1 MAYTRQQ
8 QLAAQ
13 NYGMTPEQ
21 YLANK
26 PWLGVGGEGT
36 VMGGGG
42 SMQSGGSFNVAQPG
56 SGGMNPVG
64 DSGAMNPS
72 SQPPQNSNKP
82 NVGMWSG
89 AANGFNAVQ
98 PDNSWFEQIFK
109 RGSEMG
115 SDNMFN
121 NSANRL
127 RERLDS
133 AGAGQ
138 RTKATDFNIG
148 RGFGASGAQDRS
160 MYNIDANTQNAYA
173 SGLNEL
179 ANMQQQWQAAGMQG
193 MLGAAQGRAGNEQ
206 FFSDQQFRGSENALE
221 RALKDML
228 SSRDNKTSIDLS
240 KITSGNNSIRDIIN
254 LLLSGKGV

>member
-26 PWLGVGGEGT
+26 PWLGVGGEGA

-64 DSGAMNPS
+64 DSGAMTPVA
-72 SQPPQNSNKP
+72 PPASTGGTP
-82 NVGMWSG
+82 NVGNWSG
-89 AANGFNAVQ
+89 TANGFQPQQ
-98 PDNSWFEQIFK
+98 PDNSWFQQIFNK
-109 RGSEMG
+109 GNNMG

-138 RTKATDFNIG
+138 KTKATDFNIG

-173 SGLNEL
+173 NGLNEL
-179 ANMQQQWQAAGMQG
+179 ANMQQQWQIAGMQG

-206 FFSDQQFRGSENALE
+206 FASDQQFKGSENALE
-221 RALKDML
+221 RALKDLL
-228 SSRDNKTSIDLS
+228 SSRDNKTSMDLS
-240 KITSGNNSIRDIIN
+240 KISSGNNAMQDFIR
-254 LLLSGKGV
+254 LLLSGQGV